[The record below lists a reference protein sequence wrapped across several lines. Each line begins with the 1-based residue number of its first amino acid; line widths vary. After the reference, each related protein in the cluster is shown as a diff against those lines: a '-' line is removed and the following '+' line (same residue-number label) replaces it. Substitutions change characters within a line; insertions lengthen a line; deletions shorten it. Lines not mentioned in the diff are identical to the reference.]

1 MAVTYD
7 LIATA
12 TPAGTTTA
20 TFNNLGS
27 YTDLILQCYM
37 SGAGGAG
44 ADIYMRI
51 NGDTASNYYALQGSS
66 TSTNTFDNASMNAG
80 SGIPLI
86 GLQNSPQGTPD
97 FNLVEITMPE
107 YANTNVVKN
116 VNIRFGYISN
126 PTTPAANVGFGVSN
140 WRNSNAITTFS
151 IFVTG
156 GTFATG
162 TTINLYGVTAGNA

>member
-7 LIATA
+7 FIASVA
-12 TPAGTTTA
+12 PAGTTTA
-20 TFNNLGS
+20 TFSNLGS

-37 SGAGGAG
+37 AGAGGAG
-44 ADIYMRI
+44 SDIYMRI
-51 NGDTASNYYALQGSS
+51 NGDTGSNYFTLQGNS
-66 TSTNTFDNASMNAG
+66 TPANTFDNTSMNGG

-86 GLQNSPQGTPD
+86 GLYNSPQGTPD

-107 YANTNVVKN
+107 YRNSIVKN
-116 VNIRFGYISN
+116 INTRFGYINN
-126 PTTPAANVGFGVSN
+126 PATPGANVGFNTSS
-140 WRNSNAITTFS
+140 WRNTNPITTFS

-162 TTINLYGVTAGNA
+162 STINLYGVTAGNA